1 MWHMWDG
8 SWPGWLFMGLLM
20 LVFWGGVIALAVWAI
35 RSLAGRGAPYEPLAS
50 RAMEILEE
58 RYARGEITREEL
70 EERRSVLRGK
80 GS

>member
-20 LVFWGGVIALAVWAI
+20 LVFWGGVIALVVWAI
-35 RSLAGRGAPYEPLAS
+35 RSPAGRGMHHEPPAS